1 MMYPTVKSSHDTIN
15 SYQLLN
21 VLPCNMRCCSPEV
34 GMLPEA
40 SAEGNIPT
48 KGEQHACYMAEHLTI
63 DLLYHYHMDN
73 MYTCNITAY
82 TCIHVIHHST
92 CKGGLSLG

>member
-1 MMYPTVKSSHDTIN
+1 
-15 SYQLLN
+15 
-21 VLPCNMRCCSPEV
+21 
-34 GMLPEA
+34 MLPEA

-73 MYTCNITAY
+73 IYIY
-82 TCIHVIHHST
+82 IYIHVTSHHM
-92 CKGGLSLG
+92 